1 LVLAV
6 TVRARAKRRDD
17 NLVVITMVMYEPG
30 TLLER
35 GYMAGISSVCKD
47 DSIEDSAVLAAI
59 AMKGTVIGGI
69 EVSRQDAKF
78 EVDDE
83 FI

>member
-1 LVLAV
+1 
-6 TVRARAKRRDD
+6 
-17 NLVVITMVMYEPG
+17 
-30 TLLER
+30 
-35 GYMAGISSVCKD
+35 MADISSVYKD

-69 EVSRQDAKF
+69 EVSSQDAKF